1 MKNKKSIITNSISIL
16 LGVLIF
22 IFLSQPFFSFS
33 ANVATSPISE
43 TKNGYQLINDLFVGG
58 EGNVASIIM
67 VFSLFLM
74 AILAGVM
81 IALSIYNLLV
91 NTGVIKE
98 TVGANKI
105 IKLINMI
112 IAVVIALLGIA
123 VISSTASYLSNG
135 LDLSIANNALSS
147 LQAMGMQNV
156 TAEFILEN
164 LLTNLQTNIG
174 FGNILNLIFGILVGG
189 VMVYDFI
196 PSKKIRN

>member
-1 MKNKKSIITNSISIL
+1 MKNKKSIITNSISFL

-22 IFLSQPFFSFS
+22 IFLSQPYFSFS
-33 ANVATSPISE
+33 ANMATSPISE
-43 TKNGYQLINDLFVGG
+43 TKTGYQLINDLFVGG

-196 PSKKIRN
+196 PSKKN

>member
-22 IFLSQPFFSFS
+22 IFLSQPYFSFS

-58 EGNVASIIM
+58 EGNIASIIM

-147 LQAMGMQNV
+147 LQAIGMQNV

-196 PSKKIRN
+196 PSKKN

>member
-22 IFLSQPFFSFS
+22 IFLSQPYFSFS

>member
-16 LGVLIF
+16 LGILIF
-22 IFLSQPFFSFS
+22 IFLSQPYFSFS

-58 EGNVASIIM
+58 EGNIASIIM

-147 LQAMGMQNV
+147 LQAIGMQNV

-196 PSKKIRN
+196 PSKKN

>member
-22 IFLSQPFFSFS
+22 IFLSQSYFSFS
-33 ANVATSPISE
+33 ANMATSPISE
-43 TKNGYQLINDLFVGG
+43 TKTGYQLINDLFVGG

-123 VISSTASYLSNG
+123 VISSTASYLSNV

-156 TAEFILEN
+156 TDEFILEN
-164 LLTNLQTNIG
+164 LLTNFQTSIG
-174 FGNILNLIFGILVGG
+174 FGNIINLVFGILVGG

-196 PSKKIRN
+196 SSKKN

>member
-22 IFLSQPFFSFS
+22 IFLSQPYFSFS

-58 EGNVASIIM
+58 EGNIASIIM

-112 IAVVIALLGIA
+112 IAVVIALLVIA

-196 PSKKIRN
+196 PSKKN

>member
-58 EGNVASIIM
+58 EGNIASIIM

-105 IKLINMI
+105 IKLVNMI
-112 IAVVIALLGIA
+112 IAVVIAMLGIA

-196 PSKKIRN
+196 PSKKN

>member
-22 IFLSQPFFSFS
+22 IFLSQPYFSFS

-58 EGNVASIIM
+58 EGNIASIIM

-164 LLTNLQTNIG
+164 LLTNFQTSIG
-174 FGNILNLIFGILVGG
+174 FGNIINLVFGILVGG

-196 PSKKIRN
+196 SSKKN

>member
-22 IFLSQPFFSFS
+22 IFLSQPYFSFS
-33 ANVATSPISE
+33 ANMATSPISE

-58 EGNVASIIM
+58 EGNIASIIM

-91 NTGVIKE
+91 NIGVIKE

-112 IAVVIALLGIA
+112 IAVVIVMLGIA

-196 PSKKIRN
+196 PSKKN

>member
-1 MKNKKSIITNSISIL
+1 MAKKDYKAIADNIIS
-16 LGVLIF
+16 V
-22 IFLSQPFFSFS
+22 
-33 ANVATSPISE
+33 
-43 TKNGYQLINDLFVGG
+43 VGG
-58 EGNVASIIM
+58 EGNIASIIM

>member
-22 IFLSQPFFSFS
+22 IFLSQPYFSFS

-58 EGNVASIIM
+58 EGNIASIIM

-196 PSKKIRN
+196 PSKKN

>member
-22 IFLSQPFFSFS
+22 IFLSQPYFSFS

-91 NTGVIKE
+91 NIGVIKE

-112 IAVVIALLGIA
+112 IAVVIVMLGIA

-196 PSKKIRN
+196 PSKKN

>member
-22 IFLSQPFFSFS
+22 IFLSQPYFSFS

-58 EGNVASIIM
+58 EGNIASIIM

-196 PSKKIRN
+196 SSKKN

>member
-22 IFLSQPFFSFS
+22 IFLSQPYFSFS

-98 TVGANKI
+98 TVGTNKI

-112 IAVVIALLGIA
+112 IAVVITLLGIA
-123 VISSTASYLSNG
+123 VIYSTASYLSNG

>member
-22 IFLSQPFFSFS
+22 IFLSQSFFSFS
-33 ANVATSPISE
+33 ANVATNPISE
-43 TKNGYQLINDLFVGG
+43 TKTGYQLINDLFVGG
-58 EGNVASIIM
+58 EGNIASIIM

-74 AILAGVM
+74 AILAGIM

-112 IAVVIALLGIA
+112 IAVVITLLGIA
-123 VISSTASYLSNG
+123 VIYSTASYLSNG

-196 PSKKIRN
+196 PSKKN

>member
-16 LGVLIF
+16 LGILIF
-22 IFLSQPFFSFS
+22 IFLSQPYFSFS

-58 EGNVASIIM
+58 EGNIASIIM

-91 NTGVIKE
+91 NIGVIKE

-196 PSKKIRN
+196 PSKKN

>member
-22 IFLSQPFFSFS
+22 IFLSQPYFSFS
-33 ANVATSPISE
+33 ANMATSPISE

-196 PSKKIRN
+196 PSKKN

>member
-22 IFLSQPFFSFS
+22 IFLSQPYFSFS

-74 AILAGVM
+74 AILARVM
-81 IALSIYNLLV
+81 IALSTYNLLV

>member
-22 IFLSQPFFSFS
+22 IFLSQPYFSFS

-58 EGNVASIIM
+58 EGNIASIIM

-164 LLTNLQTNIG
+164 LLTNFQTNIG

-196 PSKKIRN
+196 PSKKN

>member
-16 LGVLIF
+16 LGILIF
-22 IFLSQPFFSFS
+22 IFLSQPYFSFS

-196 PSKKIRN
+196 PSKKN

>member
-16 LGVLIF
+16 LGILIF
-22 IFLSQPFFSFS
+22 IFLSQPYFSFS

-147 LQAMGMQNV
+147 LQAIGMQNV

-196 PSKKIRN
+196 PSKKN

>member
-22 IFLSQPFFSFS
+22 IFLSQPYFSFS
-33 ANVATSPISE
+33 ANMATSPISE

-91 NTGVIKE
+91 NIGVIKE

-112 IAVVIALLGIA
+112 IAVVIVMLGIA

-196 PSKKIRN
+196 PSKKN

>member
-33 ANVATSPISE
+33 ANMATSPISE
-43 TKNGYQLINDLFVGG
+43 TKTGYQLINDLFVGG
-58 EGNVASIIM
+58 EGNIASIIM

-105 IKLINMI
+105 IIKLINMI
-112 IAVVIALLGIA
+112 IAVVIAMLGIA

-196 PSKKIRN
+196 PSKKN

>member
-22 IFLSQPFFSFS
+22 IFLSQPYFSFS

-58 EGNVASIIM
+58 EGNIASIIM

-105 IKLINMI
+105 IKLVNMI
-112 IAVVIALLGIA
+112 IAVVIAMLGIA

-196 PSKKIRN
+196 PSKKN

>member
-22 IFLSQPFFSFS
+22 IFLSQPYFSFS

-164 LLTNLQTNIG
+164 LLTNFQTSIG
-174 FGNILNLIFGILVGG
+174 FGNIINLVFGILVGG
-189 VMVYDFI
+189 VMIYDFI
-196 PSKKIRN
+196 SSKKN

>member
-196 PSKKIRN
+196 PSKKN

>member
-74 AILAGVM
+74 AILAGIM

-196 PSKKIRN
+196 PSKKN

>member
-22 IFLSQPFFSFS
+22 IFLSQPYFSFS
-33 ANVATSPISE
+33 ANMATSPISE

-58 EGNVASIIM
+58 EGNIASIIM

-112 IAVVIALLGIA
+112 IAVVIAMLGIA

-174 FGNILNLIFGILVGG
+174 FGNIINLVFGILVGG

-196 PSKKIRN
+196 SSKKN

>member
-74 AILAGVM
+74 AILAGIM

-147 LQAMGMQNV
+147 LQAMGMKNV

-164 LLTNLQTNIG
+164 LLTNFQTSIG
-174 FGNILNLIFGILVGG
+174 FGNIINLVFGILVGG

-196 PSKKIRN
+196 SSKKN

>member
-22 IFLSQPFFSFS
+22 IFLSQPYFSFS

-196 PSKKIRN
+196 PSKKN

>member
-16 LGVLIF
+16 LGILIF
-22 IFLSQPFFSFS
+22 IFLSQPYFSFS

-147 LQAMGMQNV
+147 LQAIGMQNV

-189 VMVYDFI
+189 VMLYDFI
-196 PSKKIRN
+196 PSKKN

>member
-16 LGVLIF
+16 LGILIF
-22 IFLSQPFFSFS
+22 IFLSQPYFSFS

-58 EGNVASIIM
+58 EGYVASIIM

-147 LQAMGMQNV
+147 LQAIGMQNV

-196 PSKKIRN
+196 PSKKN